1 MSESPAAQD
10 KQAAPSTQWTP
21 EALVEDFKRQ
31 GHFDLIR
38 KQILH
43 EFQQS
48 AHHAAF
54 VEQADNAMMDALKK
68 RPDHYVFRD
77 ARLRHSDL
85 LRELDQNPLFPD
97 LVGKL
102 AAPHAMS
109 ESASGGDGDGEALLG
124 PRGRVGQQVR
134 EQLAQMLQAS
144 ESRTAHST
152 DTPEHDHDTE

>member
-10 KQAAPSTQWTP
+10 NQAVSSTQWTP
-21 EALVEDFKRQ
+21 EALVEEFKRQ

-54 VEQADNAMMDALKK
+54 VEQADTAMMDALQK

-85 LRELDQNPLFPD
+85 LRELDQNPLLPD
-97 LVGKL
+97 LVEKL
-102 AAPHAMS
+102 ATRNATS
-109 ESASGGDGDGEALLG
+109 EAAGDSHGEALLG
-124 PRGRVGQQVR
+124 PRGRIAHQVR
-134 EQLAQMLQAS
+134 EQLSQMLQAS
-144 ESRTAHST
+144 ESRTARST
-152 DTPEHDHDTE
+152 DTPERDQATE